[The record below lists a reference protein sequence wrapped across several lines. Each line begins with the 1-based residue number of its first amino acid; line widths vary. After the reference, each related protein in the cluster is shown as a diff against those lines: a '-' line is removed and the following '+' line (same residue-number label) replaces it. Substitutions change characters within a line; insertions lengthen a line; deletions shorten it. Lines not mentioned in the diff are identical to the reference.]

1 MLVRSFTVE
10 NYRSF
15 GRPTTV
21 ELRKINLLF
30 GHNSSGKSTLV
41 RVLPLIAESIREGGA
56 PLHLSGEAGRS
67 ASWTDL
73 ICQVEPRR
81 AVVKLG
87 LRLQADD
94 GSETPRALGELH
106 YALRG
111 DDENRSHFVERL
123 TLTAPPGPGGEG
135 RREEVLGDE
144 PTPARRSSFRSLVP
158 TAPHPGFEAL
168 IEALK
173 TLPDQVVWVSGLR
186 ARPEREFR
194 LSGYPDRRM
203 AADGQDAAEL
213 VVLNEGTLRP
223 KLQGYFNRLD
233 QTLHVSPFSRGLYA
247 LELSPSK
254 ALGVKVNLVDTG
266 EGHAQVLPVLVA
278 LARAS
283 VAKVG
288 QLVALEQPELHLHTR
303 AQLALAD
310 QLVETVHNNPSAR
323 LLVETHSEVLMSAVQ
338 LAVAEGR
345 LSPDDVTIFW
355 VGQRADGQGE
365 LIPVQLDELG
375 RPTSTALMGMFD
387 EPAKLGRQLLKAR
400 AGRRP

>member
-1 MLVRSFTVE
+1 MLIRSFTVE

-15 GRPTTV
+15 GRPATL

-81 AVVKLG
+81 QVVKLG
-87 LRLQADD
+87 LSLQTDND
-94 GSETPRALGELH
+94 TDTLRTLGELN

-111 DDENRSHFVERL
+111 DDDNRSHFVERL
-123 TLTAPPGPGGEG
+123 TLTTPKGHEGGEQSS
-135 RREEVLGDE
+135 EIFGDI
-144 PTPARRSSFRSLVP
+144 PSSPQRPFRSLVP
-158 TAPHPGFEAL
+158 TAPVSGFEAL
-168 IEALK
+168 IDALK
-173 TLPDQVVWVSGLR
+173 ALPDQVVWVSGLR

-194 LSGYPDRRM
+194 LSGNPDRRM
-203 AADGQDAAEL
+203 ASDGRDAAEL
-213 VVLNEGTLRP
+213 IGLNEKALLPR
-223 KLQGYFNRLD
+223 LQSYFNRLD
-233 QTLHVSPFSRGLYA
+233 QTLHVSQFGRGLYA
-247 LELSPSK
+247 LELSPLR
-254 ALGVKVNLVDTG
+254 ALGVKVNLIDTG

-283 VAKVG
+283 AAQIG

-310 QLVETVHNNPSAR
+310 QIVETAHRNHRAR
-323 LLVETHSEVLMSAVQ
+323 LLVETHSEVLMTAVQ

-345 LSPDDVTIFW
+345 LSPADVTIFW

-375 RPTSTALMGMFD
+375 RPMSSALMGMFD
-387 EPAKLGRQLLKAR
+387 EPAKLGRQLQKAR
-400 AGRRP
+400 AGRRS